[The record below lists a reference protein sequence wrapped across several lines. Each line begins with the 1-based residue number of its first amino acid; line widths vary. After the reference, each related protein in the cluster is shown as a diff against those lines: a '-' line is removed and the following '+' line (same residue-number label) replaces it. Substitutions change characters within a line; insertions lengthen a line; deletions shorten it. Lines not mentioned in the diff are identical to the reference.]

1 MKFWL
6 SLSVAFIAIAAVTP
20 ASSQVPQWAVS
31 HKHTNYPSGEF
42 ILGVGS
48 GTGEKADETAKRL
61 AQSDIAAQVRVKVQM
76 EIKNIQQ
83 TYGLNPNQESY
94 ADFKINS
101 TSVVGEELTGAIIVE
116 TVIDSSMSTTY
127 ALAALNKEKFS
138 VRIAAELTE
147 GWNHVKELQRAAENF
162 LRQGKITEAIQ
173 NFVEARAGAMELLP
187 KQALHD
193 ALARAPFRT
202 EQSLGPSALASS
214 VRGALSSVRIEKR
227 GGDKQKGKIGE
238 NFPEPFIVKVTANEG
253 ENSVPVAGAAIVF
266 VNSSGEQFGEAIT
279 DAKGMASCS
288 MKTRGTIG
296 QQLRA
301 RLSLPSLG
309 KEFSSSLNSS
319 SAVFNCVLLDA
330 DVAFSVKIDVRSSKV
345 NDALRSVVVDAVI
358 HAGYH
363 IVDMSRFMLR
373 VGFQSAPPTA
383 VEGVDGT
390 LYSVSSEVT
399 MVLIDKDSNRTL
411 GSIVGKS
418 QGVAKSQD
426 GALEQSAR
434 GLKLDVPELVSL
446 LEKAKN

>member
-1 MKFWL
+1 VKFWL
-6 SLSVAFIAIAAVTP
+6 SLSVAFIAIAAITP

-31 HKHTNYPSGEF
+31 HKITNYPAGEY
-42 ILGVGS
+42 ILGVGQ

-61 AQSDIAAQVRVKVQM
+61 ARSDIAAQVRVKVQT

-101 TSVVGEELTGAIIVE
+101 TSVVGEELTGAVIVE
-116 TVIDSSMSTTY
+116 TAIDTSTSTTY

-138 VRIAAELTE
+138 VTIAAGLTE
-147 GWNHVKELQRAAENF
+147 GWNHAKKLQRAAEDF

-173 NFVEARAGAMELLP
+173 DFVEAQAGAMELLP
-187 KQALHD
+187 KLALHD
-193 ALARAPFRT
+193 ALARAPFRI
-202 EQSLGPSALASS
+202 EPSLGPSALASS
-214 VRGALSSVRIEKR
+214 VRDALSSVRIEKR

-238 NFPEPFIVKVTANEG
+238 NFSEPFIVQVTANEG
-253 ENSVPVAGAAIVF
+253 QNSVPVAGAAIVF
-266 VNSSGEQFGEAIT
+266 LNSSGEQFGEAIT

-288 MKTRGTIG
+288 MKARGTIG

-319 SAVFNCVLLDA
+319 STVFNCVLLDA

-345 NDALRSVVVDAVI
+345 SDALRSVVVDAVM

-373 VGFQSAPPTA
+373 VGFQSTPPAT
-383 VEGVDGT
+383 VEGADGT

-434 GLKLDVPELVSL
+434 GVKLDVPEFVSL